1 MTKGEAIYNFFSG
14 FDVDAYAT
22 SSVPDDVILPYL
34 TFDFVSDSFGQENS
48 IAVNLWMHT
57 ESEAIPN
64 AKAQQIAD
72 AIGYGGTILRFD
84 NGAVWVKRGS
94 PWCQSLKDDTA
105 PGVKRRLMNVDLE
118 YLSEN

>member
-1 MTKGEAIYNFFSG
+1 MTKGEAIHSFFSG
-14 FDVDAYAT
+14 FGVDAYAT

-34 TFDFVSDSFGQENS
+34 TYDFVSDSFGQENT

-72 AIGYGGTILRFD
+72 AIGLGGKILRFD
-84 NGAVWVKRGS
+84 TGAVWVKRDS

-105 PGVKRRLMNVDLE
+105 PGVKRRLMNVALE